1 VDYREAGGRDRLD
14 VDVQRRAPPIQPRV
28 LDLLLRTRAAIG
40 LRPLA
45 APALIFVPLGF
56 ALGPRGLGMLPPRA
70 LATLDPV
77 VTVALSTLGVFIG
90 LALAPG
96 APRAPRLFGAASLEA
111 CITLVAVGGAS
122 VLLMQRW
129 GVPLDASAA
138 IVAAVLGVTASV
150 SSAGDQS
157 HGEGS
162 HVHASRIAELDDG
175 FAVLAGAIAVSAIH
189 AETFAATLSVLT
201 STVLIGVLAGIA
213 GWLLFERAGSDAE
226 RGVFVLGTLALL
238 GGGAD
243 YVRGSPLLAGLVAG
257 ALWHVLPGHAD
268 RIVRDDVSRFQH
280 PLVLL
285 LLLGAGAWADPSVLA
300 LWLFAPFVVFRY
312 AGKVFG
318 AWVAQRVVA
327 FGPSPTPSSGEPR
340 LGLADFTAFLLPP
353 GLLGI
358 AVALNLLQVTPSP
371 TATAVLSAV
380 AAGTLVSEIL
390 AAFVLAG
397 SDSTT
402 R

>member
-1 VDYREAGGRDRLD
+1 MDYRETGGRDRLD
-14 VDVQRRAPPIQPRV
+14 IEVQRSAPPIRPRV
-28 LDLLLRTRAAIG
+28 IDLLRRTRAVLG
-40 LRPLA
+40 LRPVT
-45 APALIFVPLGF
+45 APALVFVPLGF
-56 ALGPRGLGMLPPRA
+56 ALGPRGLGVLPHQGG
-70 LATLDPV
+70 ATLDPV
-77 VTVALSTLGVFIG
+77 VTIALATLGVFIG

-111 CITLVAVGGAS
+111 CVTLVAVGGAS
-122 VLLMQRW
+122 VLLMRRW

-150 SSAGDQS
+150 SSAGDPS
-157 HGEGS
+157 SDRGVPTS
-162 HVHASRIAELDDG
+162 ALRIAELDDG
-175 FAVLAGAIAVSAIH
+175 FAVAAGAIAVSAIH
-189 AETFAATLSVLT
+189 GETFASTFSVLV

-213 GWLLFERAGSDAE
+213 GWLLFERARSDAE
-226 RGVFVLGTLALL
+226 RGVFVLGTLALV

-243 YVRGSPLLAGLVAG
+243 YVGGSPLLAGLVAG

-268 RIVRDDVSRFQH
+268 RVVREDVSRFQH

-285 LLLGAGAWADPSVLA
+285 LLLGAGAWAQPSILA
-300 LWLFAPFVVFRY
+300 LWLLGPFVVFRF

-318 AWVAQRVVA
+318 AWLAQRVVSR
-327 FGPSPTPSSGEPR
+327 GSPAGVPGEPR
-340 LGLADFTAFLLPP
+340 PTLVDFTADLLPP

-358 AVALNLLQVTPSP
+358 AVALNLLQVSPSP
-371 TATAVLSAV
+371 TAIAVLSAV
-380 AAGTLVSEIL
+380 AAGTLLSEVL

-397 SDSTT
+397 PEAGA